1 MLNNLSLIA
10 PSVTLKTDLDSSIT
24 VTISHA
30 ACHGQLNTM
39 KTMSLTSV
47 RQLTSQSYQQYRT
60 VNYMAHNIANGC

>member
-30 ACHGQLNTM
+30 ACQGQLNTM

-60 VNYMAHNIANGC
+60 VNYMAQNIANGC